1 MTDEERVAY
10 LVAGASGSLDPAERA
25 ELDSL
30 RSLLADQAIWIEPD
44 PDLEQRIVDSI
55 TAAATTAQP
64 ALASPRH
71 APPSGVTQLARHK
84 SRRLRYVILGVAAAA
99 LLAVGLAVGLTAHH
113 SNPVQF
119 AASLKPT
126 ALAPGATGKA
136 TLTKTAN
143 GWRIHLDTTGLPR
156 RDGGAYYEAWLK
168 NASGV
173 LVPIGTFN
181 QAADVTLWAGVPPTT
196 FPTLTITRQ
205 VVGHGQASSGQVV
218 LAGASERI
226 H

>member
-64 ALASPRH
+64 ALASPPY
-71 APPSGVTQLARHK
+71 APASGVTQLARHK